1 MNAWSSSLSSECSP
15 SSRSRSPTA
24 GTRGRTTRARA
35 AGCSHVRLRVAV
47 ALATIYVVWGSTY
60 LGIAVG
66 IRTLPPFT
74 MLAVRFL
81 IAGTLLYLWASRRGT
96 ERPTVQQWLAATVS
110 GGLLLLAGTGGVAW
124 AEQRLDTGVV
134 ALVVAVVPLWLAL
147 LDRQRLSWPALLGL
161 AVGFA
166 GVALLVG
173 PGTHFS
179 WVALVV
185 VFTSLGWAAGS
196 LYSRTAPQPAEPL
209 LGAAMQMLA
218 GGALLALLGAA
229 SGELA
234 HVRSSSLASVGAIAY
249 LVVIGSLLAFSAYT
263 WLLRNARTSPVGTYA
278 FVNPVVA
285 VLLGW
290 AFNGEALTVRTLAAG
305 AVIVGGVA
313 LIVLAP
319 QRASRVR
326 RAVEP
331 EAV

>member
-1 MNAWSSSLSSECSP
+1 MRLKV
-15 SSRSRSPTA
+15 
-24 GTRGRTTRARA
+24 A
-35 AGCSHVRLRVAV
+35 A
-47 ALATIYVVWGSTY
+47 ALATVYVVWGSTY

-74 MLAVRFL
+74 MLALRFL
-81 IAGTLLYLWASRRGT
+81 IAGALLYVWAGRRAT
-96 ERPTVQQWLAATVS
+96 ERPTPRQWLAATVS

-179 WVALVV
+179 WVAFVV

-218 GGALLALLGAA
+218 GGTLLALVGAA

-234 HVRSSSLASVGAIAY
+234 DVRTPSLASAGAIAY
-249 LVVIGSLLAFSAYT
+249 LVVAGSLIGFTAYL
-263 WLLRNARTSPVGTYA
+263 WLLRNVRTSLVGTYA

-290 AFNGEALTVRTLAAG
+290 VFNGEALTLRTLAAG
-305 AVIVGGVA
+305 AVIVAGVA

-319 QRASRVR
+319 QRAPRVR
-326 RAVEP
+326 AAVEP
-331 EAV
+331 EVVPAR

>member
-1 MNAWSSSLSSECSP
+1 
-15 SSRSRSPTA
+15 
-24 GTRGRTTRARA
+24 
-35 AGCSHVRLRVAV
+35 VRLRVGL
-47 ALATIYVVWGSTY
+47 ALATVYVVWGSTY

-66 IRTLPPFT
+66 IRTMPPFT

-81 IAGTLLYLWASRRGT
+81 VAGALLYVWARRRAPG
-96 ERPTVQQWLAATVS
+96 RPSARQWLAATMS
-110 GGLLLLAGTGGVAW
+110 GGLLLLVGTGGVAW
-124 AEQRLDTGVV
+124 AEQRVASGVV

-147 LDRQRLSWPALLGL
+147 LDRQPLSWRALLGL
-161 AVGFA
+161 AVGFG

-179 WVALVV
+179 WVAFAV

-218 GGALLALLGAA
+218 GGALLALVGAA
-229 SGELA
+229 SGELG
-234 HVRSSSLASVGAIAY
+234 HIRSPSFASVGAIAY
-249 LVVIGSLLAFSAYT
+249 LVVAGSLIGFTAYT
-263 WLLRNARTSPVGTYA
+263 WLLRNARTSLVGTYA

-290 AFNGEALTVRTLAAG
+290 AFNGEALTLRTLVAG
-305 AVIVGGVA
+305 TVITTGVA

-319 QRASRVR
+319 QRAPRRR

-331 EAV
+331 EPVPAR

>member
-1 MNAWSSSLSSECSP
+1 MRLKV
-15 SSRSRSPTA
+15 
-24 GTRGRTTRARA
+24 A
-35 AGCSHVRLRVAV
+35 A
-47 ALATIYVVWGSTY
+47 ALATVYVVWGSTY

-74 MLAVRFL
+74 MLAIRFL
-81 IAGTLLYLWASRRGT
+81 IAGALLYLWAARRAT
-96 ERPTVQQWLAATVS
+96 ERPTPRQWLAATVS

-179 WVALVV
+179 WIAFVV

-218 GGALLALLGAA
+218 GGALLALVGAA
-229 SGELA
+229 TGELA
-234 HVRSSSLASVGAIAY
+234 DVHAPSLASVGAIAY
-249 LVVIGSLLAFSAYT
+249 LVVFGSLLAFSAYT
-263 WLLRNARTSPVGTYA
+263 WLLRNARTSLIGTYA

-290 AFNGEALTVRTLAAG
+290 SFNGEALTLRTLAAG
-305 AVIVGGVA
+305 AVIVAGVA

-319 QRASRVR
+319 QRAPRAR
-326 RAVEP
+326 GAVEP
-331 EAV
+331 EVVPAR

>member
-1 MNAWSSSLSSECSP
+1 M
-15 SSRSRSPTA
+15 
-24 GTRGRTTRARA
+24 
-35 AGCSHVRLRVAV
+35 RLKV
-47 ALATIYVVWGSTY
+47 ALALATVYVVWGSTY
-60 LGIAVG
+60 FGIAVG

-74 MLAVRFL
+74 MLALRFL
-81 IAGTLLYLWASRRGT
+81 IAGAVLYLWARPRSRQ
-96 ERPTVQQWLAATVS
+96 RPTARQWLAAAVS
-110 GGLLLLAGTGGVAW
+110 GGLLLLVGTGGVAW

-147 LDRQRLSWPALLGL
+147 L
-161 AVGFA
+161 
-166 GVALLVG
+166 VG

-179 WVALVV
+179 WAALVV

-218 GGALLALLGAA
+218 GGALLALVGAA

-234 HVRSSSLASVGAIAY
+234 HVRSPSLASVGAIAY

-263 WLLRNARTSPVGTYA
+263 WLLRNARTSLVGTYA

-290 AFNGEALTVRTLAAG
+290 AFNGEALTLRTLTAG

-319 QRASRVR
+319 QRPLRARG
-326 RAVEP
+326 AVEP
-331 EAV
+331 EAVPAR

>member
-1 MNAWSSSLSSECSP
+1 
-15 SSRSRSPTA
+15 
-24 GTRGRTTRARA
+24 
-35 AGCSHVRLRVAV
+35 VRLKVAA
-47 ALATIYVVWGSTY
+47 ALATVYVVWGSTY

-74 MLAVRFL
+74 MLALRFL
-81 IAGTLLYLWASRRGT
+81 IAGALLYLWARRRAT
-96 ERPTVQQWLAATVS
+96 ERPTARQWLAATVT
-110 GGLLLLAGTGGVAW
+110 GALLLLVGTGGVAW

-147 LDRQRLSWPALLGL
+147 LDRQPLSWPALLGL

-185 VFTSLGWAAGS
+185 VLTSLGWAAGS

-218 GGALLALLGAA
+218 GGGLLVLVGAA

-234 HVRSSSLASVGAIAY
+234 DIHSPSLASVGAIAY

-263 WLLRNARTSPVGTYA
+263 WLLRNARTSLVGTYA

-285 VLLGW
+285 VLLGSL
-290 AFNGEALTVRTLAAG
+290 FLGEPLAARTLVAG
-305 AVIVGGVA
+305 ALIVVAVA
-313 LIVLAP
+313 LIVAAP
-319 QRASRVR
+319 RRSYSQKREVVQPALGQAPVR
-326 RAVEP
+326 
-331 EAV
+331 

>member
-1 MNAWSSSLSSECSP
+1 
-15 SSRSRSPTA
+15 
-24 GTRGRTTRARA
+24 
-35 AGCSHVRLRVAV
+35 VRLKVAA
-47 ALATIYVVWGSTY
+47 ALATVYVVWGSTY

-74 MLAVRFL
+74 MLALRFL
-81 IAGTLLYLWASRRGT
+81 IAGALLYVWAHRRAT
-96 ERPTVQQWLAATVS
+96 QRPTPRQWLAATVS

-179 WVALVV
+179 WVAFVV

-218 GGALLALLGAA
+218 GGTLLALVGAA

-234 HVRSSSLASVGAIAY
+234 DVRTPSLASAGAIAY
-249 LVVIGSLLAFSAYT
+249 LVVAGSLIGFTAYL
-263 WLLRNARTSPVGTYA
+263 WLLRNVRTSLVGTYA

-290 AFNGEALTVRTLAAG
+290 VFNGEALTLRTLAAG
-305 AVIVGGVA
+305 AVIVAGVA
-313 LIVLAP
+313 LMVLAP
-319 QRASRVR
+319 QRALRVR
-326 RAVEP
+326 GAVEP
-331 EAV
+331 EVVPAR

>member
-1 MNAWSSSLSSECSP
+1 
-15 SSRSRSPTA
+15 
-24 GTRGRTTRARA
+24 
-35 AGCSHVRLRVAV
+35 VRLKV
-47 ALATIYVVWGSTY
+47 ALALATVYVVWGSTY
-60 LGIAVG
+60 FGIAVG

-74 MLAVRFL
+74 MLALRFL
-81 IAGTLLYLWASRRGT
+81 IAGALLYLWARPRSRQ
-96 ERPTVQQWLAATVS
+96 RPTARQWLAAAVS
-110 GGLLLLAGTGGVAW
+110 GGLLLLVGTGGVAW

-196 LYSRTAPQPAEPL
+196 LYSRTAPQPAEPV

-218 GGALLALLGAA
+218 GGALLALVGAA

-234 HVRSSSLASVGAIAY
+234 HVRSPSLASVGAIVY

-263 WLLRNARTSPVGTYA
+263 WCCGTRGRRSSARTPSSIRWSPS
-278 FVNPVVA
+278 FS
-285 VLLGW
+285 
-290 AFNGEALTVRTLAAG
+290 AG
-305 AVIVGGVA
+305 RSTG
-313 LIVLAP
+313 
-319 QRASRVR
+319 R
-326 RAVEP
+326 R
-331 EAV
+331 